1 MRPPLRLLPSYSY
14 ADMLAAYLD
23 CRRRKRS
30 TRSAVAFEANFEA
43 RLGRLADAVNAG
55 TYRIGRSQVFVV
67 TRPKAREVWAAG
79 FQDRIVHHLVYRDIA
94 PWYEAGFIED
104 SFSCI
109 KGRGTQAAIRR
120 VESHARKA
128 TAGWTRRAWC
138 LQMDVANFFVS
149 IRKDILWDILRADV
163 GETSRTATLIK
174 QIVFHDCT
182 IGAFCSTPRLVPLV
196 PHHKSLWHCPDKCGL
211 PIGNLTSQFFSNVY
225 LDGLDKF
232 IKHTLRAKFYARYV
246 DDIAILSS
254 DRAQLEAWAAEIDA
268 WLRANR
274 GLFFHP
280 HKITIKPA
288 DAGINFVGG
297 VILPWRT
304 YPRRSTAH
312 SAMLAARR
320 VRDSHAPDALCSA
333 VSYLGITRHMDAYRL
348 RCAVCAT
355 ATASPL
361 VCAAGD
367 NTKLF
372 YC

>member
-1 MRPPLRLLPSYSY
+1 MRPPLRLSHRYTY
-14 ADMLAAYLD
+14 NDMLTAYLD

-43 RLGRLADAVNAG
+43 RLERLLAAVNDG
-55 TYRIGRSQVFVV
+55 TYQIGRSQVFVV

-79 FQDRIVHHLVYRDIA
+79 FQDRVVHHLVYRDIA
-94 PWYEAGFIED
+94 PWYESGFIED

-120 VESHARKA
+120 VESHARRV
-128 TAGWTRRAWC
+128 TAGWTRKAWC

-149 IRKDILWDILRADV
+149 IRKDILWDILREDI

-182 IGAFCSTPRLVPLV
+182 VGAFCSTPRLLNLV
-196 PHHKSLWHCPDKCGL
+196 PHHKSLWHCPEKCGL
-211 PIGNLTSQFFSNVY
+211 PIGNLTSQFFSNIY
-225 LDGLDKF
+225 LDALDKY
-232 IKHTLRAKFYARYV
+232 IKHVLRAKFYARYV
-246 DDIAILSS
+246 DDIAVFSA
-254 DRAQLEAWAAEIDA
+254 DRAQLEAWALEIDA
-268 WLRANR
+268 WVRTHR

-288 DAGINFVGG
+288 DAGINFVGA

-304 YPRRSTAH
+304 YPRRSTVH

-320 VRDSHAPDALCSA
+320 VRDSRTPDALCSA
-333 VSYLGITRHMDAYRL
+333 VSYLGIVRHVDAYNIR
-348 RCAVCAT
+348 RTVCAT
-355 ATASPL
+355 ATSGAL
-361 VCAAGD
+361 ARADAD